1 MNIDLKHL
9 ENDQISK
16 SSPTHSR
23 RDILHTFRGIMISSF
38 YDPTILT
45 IKKASL
51 SNELDILKSINRN
64 TGLQFQSLSEIA
76 QHVDMLA
83 QKKLLTD

>member
-1 MNIDLKHL
+1 
-9 ENDQISK
+9 
-16 SSPTHSR
+16 
-23 RDILHTFRGIMISSF
+23 
-38 YDPTILT
+38 
-45 IKKASL
+45 
-51 SNELDILKSINRN
+51 LDILKSINRN

>member
-1 MNIDLKHL
+1 MNIDLR
-9 ENDQISK
+9 QIDNK
-16 SSPTHSR
+16 SLPNNPR
-23 RDILHTFRGIMISSF
+23 RDILHTFRGIMICSF
-38 YDPTILT
+38 YDPTILK

-51 SNELDILKSINRN
+51 PNELDILKSINRN

>member
-1 MNIDLKHL
+1 MNIDLR
-9 ENDQISK
+9 QIDNK
-16 SSPTHSR
+16 SLPSNPR
-23 RDILHTFRGIMISSF
+23 RDIFHTFRGIMISSF
-38 YDPTILT
+38 YDPTILK

-51 SNELDILKSINRN
+51 PNELEILKSINRN

-76 QHVDMLA
+76 QHVATLA